1 MESSSFS
8 FCSDSRKMTL
18 NAERELEIR
27 NGRDSLMDGGG
38 HLSGADSD
46 SLCQPSDS
54 DMAQLLSFPP
64 PVILLFF

>member
-1 MESSSFS
+1 
-8 FCSDSRKMTL
+8 
-18 NAERELEIR
+18 
-27 NGRDSLMDGGG
+27 MDEAG

-64 PVILLFF
+64 PVILLLF